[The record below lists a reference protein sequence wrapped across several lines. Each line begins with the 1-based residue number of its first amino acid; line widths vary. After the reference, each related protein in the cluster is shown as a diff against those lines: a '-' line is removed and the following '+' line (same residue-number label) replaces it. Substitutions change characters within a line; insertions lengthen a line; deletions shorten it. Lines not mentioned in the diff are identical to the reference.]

1 MSRDFTCTRKTS
13 FQVFDFV
20 TRKLDP
26 RCLLSFEDRNT
37 NKEGVRLVLYNNL
50 VNQIEKV
57 MSVIKWV

>member
-1 MSRDFTCTRKTS
+1 MFA
-13 FQVFDFV
+13 FV
-20 TRKLDP
+20 LKY
-26 RCLLSFEDRNT
+26 RNT